1 MGGPLVFRGRDEN
14 EMHMKSIRSEVLLK
28 VVGFP
33 GMTHRVIWTLP
44 HLSTIMMGVLLLCC
58 QKC

>member
-1 MGGPLVFRGRDEN
+1 
-14 EMHMKSIRSEVLLK
+14 MKSIRSEVLLK